1 MRGPRGSNPR
11 RERELLAGGK
21 LRKLRNRSNPRGG
34 FVSSPL
40 SPPSLTCNPPHVAP
54 VRPLQR
60 CRAPNVDQWAAIAQ
74 TSPAPSPS
82 CFPAIGNPPPPPP
95 QSHQLFRRVEGEQ
108 GEPIGWI
115 NTLGQEG
122 LEHKVCSRKFVVWR
136 FMGNSRRG
144 MIFSL
149 TDFLDFFTSSKS

>member
-82 CFPAIGNPPPPPP
+82 CFPAIGNPPPPPSIASII
-95 QSHQLFRRVEGEQ
+95 QTSGRRAGGADWMDKYVGARRSGTQGLFE
-108 GEPIGWI
+108 
-115 NTLGQEG
+115 
-122 LEHKVCSRKFVVWR
+122 KVCCMAVYGEFSSRD
-136 FMGNSRRG
+136 
-144 MIFSL
+144 
-149 TDFLDFFTSSKS
+149 DFLINRFSRLFHEF